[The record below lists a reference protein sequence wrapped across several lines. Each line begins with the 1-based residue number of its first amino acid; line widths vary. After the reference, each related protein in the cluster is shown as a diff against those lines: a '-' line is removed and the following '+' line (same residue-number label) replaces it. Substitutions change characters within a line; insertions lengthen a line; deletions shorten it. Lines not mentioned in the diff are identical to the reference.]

1 MRFTVIPRALM
12 PRVAVLAFVVFSL
25 VRVAAAETVLG
36 QWNANNRASTATFLG
51 ASSGTNAASG
61 VAAGFGQSN
70 PPLPFSSVLI
80 TGTPTDPGTDV
91 GGTTYN
97 LAYVV
102 NPPLTSVANESVGIS
117 FKVPTTGMAAG
128 EAVKLSWSQTVGHR
142 SSRYCQVLATT
153 DGTNFSPVPAG
164 TGSSISTTVN
174 GFSGTA
180 APFTPISGTA
190 NVTVSSTGL
199 VDFQT
204 IGLNSLSPSSTTSA
218 PLSPY
223 DVGFVN
229 IIEFTLPTCQC
240 FENNANFGF
249 AIVGAFDPNYVG
261 SAGAEG
267 LLSSVA
273 GTDSS
278 DTTSGYNRSTS
289 SGGSMR
295 LDLVT
300 VSSVTAVP
308 EPGSLAMVGGAIA
321 VAAAGFLRKRRA
333 SRCSVN

>member
-1 MRFTVIPRALM
+1 MRMNVPQTLCLIATLVG
-12 PRVAVLAFVVFSL
+12 VAPLAS
-25 VRVAAAETVLG
+25 AQTILG
-36 QWNANNRASTATFLG
+36 QWNANNTTTTAIYLG

-61 VAAGFGQSN
+61 VAAGYGQPN
-70 PPLPFSSVLI
+70 PPAPFSSVVT

-91 GGTTYN
+91 GGTVFN
-97 LAYVV
+97 RAYVV
-102 NPPLTSVANESVGIS
+102 NPPLTTAANESVGMS

-128 EAVKLSWSQTVGHR
+128 EAVKLSWSQTVGYR
-142 SSRYCQVLATT
+142 SSRYFQLLATT
-153 DGTNFSPVPAG
+153 DGTTFSPVPAG
-164 TGSSISTTVN
+164 TGSAISTTVN

-190 NVTVSSTGL
+190 NVTVSSVGL
-199 VDFQT
+199 IDFQT
-204 IGLNSLSPSSTTSA
+204 INLNSLSPSSTTTA
-218 PLSPY
+218 PISPY

-229 IIEFTLPTCQC
+229 NIEFTLPVGQG

-261 SAGAEG
+261 SNGAEG

-273 GTDSS
+273 GTNSS
-278 DTTSGYNRSTS
+278 DTTNGYNRSLG

-300 VSSVTAVP
+300 VSAVP
-308 EPGSLAMVGGAIA
+308 EPGSLGLVGGAAA
-321 VAAAGFLRKRRA
+321 VAAASLRGRRA
-333 SRCSVN
+333 FRRR